1 MALLCYFLQ
10 LHENLHLAQKKKKK
24 KKKSLLK
31 ESQNPP

>member
-24 KKKSLLK
+24 KKKK
-31 ESQNPP
+31 KKD